1 MEKTR
6 RLGLAAAVTLAAI
19 LALAATVGLDGRR
32 DQGTPPRRP
41 AAIIGGEDAPSTEF
55 PYGARRRLKDQ
66 DSFGSDNS
74 RAWDASSGL
83 SPLSN
88 NHIEFGELLQRSG
101 GGAAA
106 VTSTPLE
113 GQIQGLE
120 ARVTAIEKY
129 LQATHGNSRAWDA
142 VKALKILIGDDRRG
156 GGGAPVASTTVE
168 DQIQGL
174 QDRVAVIELY
184 LQAAGGSGNSRQQ
197 IHKLLQMLTD
207 SDGGSR

>member
-1 MEKTR
+1 M
-6 RLGLAAAVTLAAI
+6 AAETK
-19 LALAATVGLDGRR
+19 
-32 DQGTPPRRP
+32 
-41 AAIIGGEDAPSTEF
+41 
-55 PYGARRRLKDQ
+55 ARRRVARRR
-66 DSFGSDNS
+66 SSAARTRPRRSS
-74 RAWDASSGL
+74 R
-83 SPLSN
+83 
-88 NHIEFGELLQRSG
+88 
-101 GGAAA
+101 
-106 VTSTPLE
+106 TSTPLE

-197 IHKLLQMLTD
+197 IHKLLQMLAD